1 MPGLLPLLQVCLFS
15 YGQTGAGK
23 THTMQVTAAVRAAC
37 ACAAHARR
45 HRPSGAVSFMQ
56 HWVLRTGCKIGSKI
70 HVVLHL
76 QGSRSV
82 EGQGIIP
89 RSISK
94 VRAPL
99 WFAAAP
105 CWPSAARQPSLPLGT
120 WQLHA
125 VVISDGAHHTP
136 NSTNMVV

>member
-1 MPGLLPLLQVCLFS
+1 MYLTYSSLLIHSP
-15 YGQTGAGK
+15 
-23 THTMQVTAAVRAAC
+23 THSFTLNTHPPTYSAATEA
-37 ACAAHARR
+37 
-45 HRPSGAVSFMQ
+45 
-56 HWVLRTGCKIGSKI
+56 KGSVQDGVPQQL
-70 HVVLHL
+70 VVFHL

-99 WFAAAP
+99 WFAASP

-120 WQLHA
+120 WQLHV
-125 VVISDGAHHTP
+125 VVISDGAHLAHTP
-136 NSTNMVV
+136 NPANMVV